1 MHKYIICLL
10 YTSFNL
16 DFESLKAEAGPH
28 YVQFIREMSVACR
41 NKGLVLSV
49 DNYVPSSY
57 TAFYNRKEQGIV
69 ADYVLSLIHISRK
82 QIERR
87 FGISLVRVPLS
98 VDAFSVDYETMQW
111 FERIL

>member
-1 MHKYIICLL
+1 MNGEKKDLRYSRTDRLL
-10 YTSFNL
+10 Q
-16 DFESLKAEAGPH
+16 EA
-28 YVQFIREMSVACR
+28 FLE
-41 NKGLVLSV
+41 LLSEEEGRRTGWI
-49 DNYVPSSY
+49 Y
-57 TAFYNRKEQGIV
+57 TAAFGSE
-69 ADYVLSLIHISRK
+69 DTRK